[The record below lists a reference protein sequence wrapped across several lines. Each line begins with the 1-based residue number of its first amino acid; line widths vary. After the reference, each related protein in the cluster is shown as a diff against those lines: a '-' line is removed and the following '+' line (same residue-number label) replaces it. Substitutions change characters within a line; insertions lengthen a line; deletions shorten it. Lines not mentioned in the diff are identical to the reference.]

1 MASGSRQAVLA
12 AFAADVG
19 ITIAKFIGA
28 AVTGS
33 GSMLA
38 EAAHSLA
45 DSANQGLLLIGRK
58 RAEQEPDQLHPFG
71 YGRNRYFYA
80 FVVAL
85 VIFSVGSLYSIEE
98 GINKIRHQEELTDVG
113 IALAIL
119 VVAMGLESYS
129 LLTATRASSP
139 LKGRNSWWRFIRT
152 TRNPE
157 LPVVLLEDSG
167 ALIGLVLAF
176 AGVGLTALTGNP
188 LWDGIGTVAIGVL
201 LGCIA
206 VVLIIEM
213 QSLLIGE
220 GATPDEERRIRT
232 ALVDGGG
239 AVTRVLNLKT
249 QYLAPNDLLVAAKV
263 SMTSG
268 LDINAAALALDD
280 AEARVREAVP
290 AAGNVYLEPDLYR
303 TEQR

>member
-28 AVTGS
+28 ALTGS

-98 GINKIRHQEELTDVG
+98 GINKIRHQEELSDVG

-188 LWDGIGTVAIGVL
+188 LWDGIGTIAIGVL

-220 GATPDEERRIRT
+220 GATPDEEQRIRT

-303 TEQR
+303 TAQR

>member
-28 AVTGS
+28 AITGS

-38 EAAHSLA
+38 EAAHSTA

-98 GINKIRHQEELTDVG
+98 GINKIWHQEELTDVG

-188 LWDGIGTVAIGVL
+188 LWDGIGTIAIGVL

-239 AVTRVLNLKT
+239 AVTGVLNLKT

-290 AAGNVYLEPDLYR
+290 AAGNIYLEPDLHR

>member
-19 ITIAKFIGA
+19 ITLAKFAGA
-28 AVTGS
+28 AITGS

-58 RAEQEPDQLHPFG
+58 RAQQEPDQLHPFG

-98 GINKIRHQEELTDVG
+98 GISKIRHQQELTDVG
-113 IALAIL
+113 IAIAIL
-119 VVAMGLESYS
+119 VAAMGLESYS
-129 LLTATRASSP
+129 LLTAIRASTP
-139 LKGRNSWWRFIRT
+139 MKGRYSWWRFIRT
-152 TRNPE
+152 TRNAE

-167 ALIGLVLAF
+167 ALVGLALAF
-176 AGVGLTALTGNP
+176 LGVGLTALTGNP
-188 LWDGIGTVAIGVL
+188 LWDGIGTIAIGVL

-206 VVLIIEM
+206 LVLIIEM

-220 GATPDEERRIRT
+220 GATPEEERRIRA
-232 ALVDGGG
+232 ALVDGDQ
-239 AVTRVLNLKT
+239 VTRVLNLKT
-249 QYLAPNDLLVAAKV
+249 QYLSPSDLLVAAKV
-263 SMTSG
+263 AMKPG
-268 LDINAAALALDD
+268 QDISAAALALDA
-280 AEARVREAVP
+280 AEARVREAIP
-290 AAGNVYLEPDLYR
+290 AAGNVYLEPDPYR
-303 TEQR
+303 TAAE